1 MNRGRVINWLQRYG
15 FAECA
20 GVTCAL
26 LGSWIV
32 RRVTGSA
39 VAAGYGGAWGEAIGY
54 SAVIIARDFLSAS
67 RSVRTRGRA
76 FGFADVGRVIV
87 GLIQEFG
94 PSGILDTLFTR
105 PLAMAAGIRWLGP
118 QWGVLA
124 GKVVAD
130 ILFYIPVIFL
140 YERRRRG
147 QGNAVDTY

>member
-1 MNRGRVINWLQRYG
+1 MNRDRLVDWLQRYG

-32 RRVTGSA
+32 GRVTGSA
-39 VAAGYGGAWGEAIGY
+39 IAAGYGGAWGEAVGY
-54 SAVIIARDFLSAS
+54 STVIIARDFLSAS
-67 RSVRTRGRA
+67 RSVRTRGRP
-76 FGFADVGRVIV
+76 FGVADVGRVIV

-105 PLAMAAGIRWLGP
+105 PFAMAAGIRWLGP

-130 ILFYIPVIFL
+130 VLFYIPVIFL
-140 YERRRRG
+140 YERRRRAER
-147 QGNAVDTY
+147 NAGI

>member
-1 MNRGRVINWLQRYG
+1 MNRARIVDWLQRYG

-20 GVTCAL
+20 GLTCAL

-39 VAAGYGGAWGEAIGY
+39 IAAGYGGAWGEAIGY
-54 SAVIIARDFLSAS
+54 STVIIGRDFLSAS
-67 RSVRTRGRA
+67 RSVRARGRA
-76 FGFADVGRVIV
+76 FRIADGGRVIV
-87 GLIQEFG
+87 DLIQEFG

-124 GKVVAD
+124 GKVAAD

-140 YERRRRG
+140 YERRRR
-147 QGNAVDTY
+147 AERSASVE